1 MEKYIANLHFTGKNN
16 DKTGTSGNTTIG
28 WPHFFYQSRP
38 DQPQSGSE
46 RGVKL

>member
-1 MEKYIANLHFTGKNN
+1 MEKHTANSHVMCGKN
-16 DKTGTSGNTTIG
+16 DTIGTSGNTTIG